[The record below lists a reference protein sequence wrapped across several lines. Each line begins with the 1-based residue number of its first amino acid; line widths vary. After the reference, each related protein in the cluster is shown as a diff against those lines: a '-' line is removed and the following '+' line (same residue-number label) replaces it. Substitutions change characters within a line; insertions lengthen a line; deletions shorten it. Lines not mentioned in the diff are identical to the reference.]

1 MATKQVPE
9 SRLSIRMEKA
19 EIERL
24 KAYAATKN
32 KTLADWVR
40 EVVLVAAEVQ
50 DNKIAELERR
60 IELLEAKQAA

>member
-1 MATKQVPE
+1 MVTKQVPE
-9 SRLSIRMEKA
+9 SRLSIRMEKV